1 MNSLHTLNSFQ
12 ASQFDVTFH
21 FENGRYVLH
30 PLSVNRFRFTA
41 YFDDNDVLSY
51 QEPQADHEFA
61 SNTILKW
68 RKELQQYT
76 VSDPQITLPF
86 GNVQIMLN
94 LDPFYLSVIENQKVI

>member
-1 MNSLHTLNSFQ
+1 
-12 ASQFDVTFH
+12 
-21 FENGRYVLH
+21 
-30 PLSVNRFRFTA
+30 VNRFRFTA